1 MTSNERR
8 YNISRKTRHSH
19 ISIHIRVT
27 AYILLNQ
34 ILWPKKWC
42 KKGLKLLT
50 FSQINEKFKPY
61 VGVNFSPCG
70 EKKPINTLLSTLS
83 HTPALSNTITQVH
96 FHSFMISYFH
106 TFMIS
111 QFHIFIFSHF
121 SIFTLTHC
129 NTHTQTPTLTLSLSH
144 FSLTNATSH

>member
-1 MTSNERR
+1 MRGGLIFQGFVS
-8 YNISRKTRHSH
+8 SKTRHSH

-50 FSQINEKFKPY
+50 FSQINEKLTFY
-61 VGVNFSPCG
+61 RVV
-70 EKKPINTLLSTLS
+70 KKPINTLLSILS
-83 HTPALSNTITQVH
+83 HTPALSNTIAQVH